1 MCEPYVET
9 GLVIHQDECV
19 WSIGVPIGGEKGGY
33 ENWDAFM
40 TKGQKKIGSKKVTRK
55 AGENGGPRC
64 VRKKPSDKSWIMNR
78 YIDREHKELCSKNL
92 TPDIVEDQAST
103 EIEKCEIMSSMG
115 SDAATKCEQ
124 KCNANPNCKG
134 TVVTHRHFSF
144 RNKCRC
150 EPRDELRRPEWKR
163 PLSVLLETSTGSGP
177 TKGGI
182 TAICPSP
189 DKGSV
194 ACCYFHCQQCYDEC
208 EAKKDESDRQEDSD
222 CAARRSTCNDEC
234 TGANGVQNWGTHSC

>member
-1 MCEPYVET
+1 MGNWNEQRYIDAAHKGMCDKKPEQPRAAKIKHCSMIKAEDGCLACVNQDVET

-78 YIDREHKELCSKNL
+78 FIDREHKELCSNNL

-115 SDAATKCEQ
+115 SDAATKCE
-124 KCNANPNCKG
+124 
-134 TVVTHRHFSF
+134 
-144 RNKCRC
+144 
-150 EPRDELRRPEWKR
+150 
-163 PLSVLLETSTGSGP
+163 
-177 TKGGI
+177 
-182 TAICPSP
+182 
-189 DKGSV
+189 
-194 ACCYFHCQQCYDEC
+194 
-208 EAKKDESDRQEDSD
+208 
-222 CAARRSTCNDEC
+222 
-234 TGANGVQNWGTHSC
+234 